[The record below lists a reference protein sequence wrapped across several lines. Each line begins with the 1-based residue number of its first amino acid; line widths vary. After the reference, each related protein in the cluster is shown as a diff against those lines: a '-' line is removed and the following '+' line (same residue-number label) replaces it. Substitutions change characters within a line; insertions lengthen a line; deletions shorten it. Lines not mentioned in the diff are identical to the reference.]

1 LNRQDGDR
9 PMAITSI
16 LILTTIV
23 AAFVLFGIVLA
34 WGEYQTRHLVRDRKQ
49 GREKDGLS
57 NRPKPVFRVKFN
69 QAAKAVETDLT
80 KAAGLAR
87 LMASRDR
94 LVDWS

>member
-1 LNRQDGDR
+1 
-9 PMAITSI
+9 MAMTRI

-57 NRPKPVFRVKFN
+57 NTPKPVFRVKFN
-69 QAAKAVETDLT
+69 QAAKAVEAISP
-80 KAAGLAR
+80 KR
-87 LMASRDR
+87 LDWRASRLR
-94 LVDWS
+94 ARG